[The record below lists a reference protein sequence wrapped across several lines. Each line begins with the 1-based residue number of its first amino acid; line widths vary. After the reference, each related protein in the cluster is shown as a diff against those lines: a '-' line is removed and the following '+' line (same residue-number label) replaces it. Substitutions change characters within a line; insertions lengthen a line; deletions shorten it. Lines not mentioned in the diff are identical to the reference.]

1 MEEIFITKIKIN
13 KVRHLE
19 NIEIPIDE
27 KERKH
32 LILTGKNGS
41 GKTSV
46 LLYLKEYLRLF
57 QGVDIFKNYTFKN
70 YEQQRRNISEWQKK
84 ILSKEEILRILK
96 TNQPRMQFLKAK
108 INEYQV
114 SIEKA
119 QKEIDLYESIIPD
132 IKNIFSLEELYNQGN
147 FILCFFDA
155 KRISTFQEPNGIHKL
170 TLKNTYQLDE
180 KTGNLFLQYIVNLKA
195 DRSFARDDEKQDI
208 IKSIDEW
215 FFKFEGLLK
224 EIFSD
229 PNLTLEF
236 DSKNYTFHIIASNR
250 EKIGFNTLSDGY
262 SAIINIVIELILRME
277 EKAAKIYDMQGIVLI
292 DEIETHLHIE
302 LQKKVLPFLTTL
314 FPKVQFIVSSHSPF
328 VLNSIENAVVYDLE
342 NKIRVS
348 DLSVYSIDGIVE
360 NYFDIDKYSQSV
372 KEKIKE
378 YENLVSKDNPS
389 EQEKERL
396 FELRILFKKIP
407 EDFAPELVSLFQQI
421 EIRRLGK

>member
-1 MEEIFITKIKIN
+1 MEEIFITKIQIN

-46 LLYLKEYLRLF
+46 LNYLKQYLTLF
-57 QGVDIFKNYTFKN
+57 QGAGTSLSNLQQQKQNITTWEMAIISYENQLKLPILTEPQIQELKVNIKNCKDAIKY
-70 YEQQRRNISEWQKK
+70 
-84 ILSKEEILRILK
+84 
-96 TNQPRMQFLKAK
+96 
-108 INEYQV
+108 V
-114 SIEKA
+114 
-119 QKEIDLYESIIPD
+119 QKEIILYESILPTIN
-132 IKNIFSLEELYNQGN
+132 NILSLEELFQSGN

-155 KRISTFQEPNGIHKL
+155 KRNSKFQEPNGIHKL
-170 TLKNTYQLDE
+170 TLKNTFQLDE

-195 DRSFARDDEKQDI
+195 DRSFARDDEKQDV

-224 EIFSD
+224 EIFND
-229 PNLTLEF
+229 PNLSLEF
-236 DSKNYTFHIIASNR
+236 DSKNYTFHIITSNR

-262 SAIINIVIELILRME
+262 SAILNIVIELILRME
-277 EKAAKIYDMQGIVLI
+277 EKSSKIYDMQGIVLI

-342 NKIRVS
+342 HKIRVT
-348 DLSVYSIDGIVE
+348 DLSAYSIDGIVE
-360 NYFDIDKYSQSV
+360 NYFDIDKYSKSI
-372 KEKIKE
+372 KEKIIE
-378 YENLVSKDNPS
+378 YESLVSKK
-389 EQEKERL
+389 EQTDKEKERL
-396 FELRILFKKIP
+396 LELRILFKKIP
-407 EDFAPELVSLFQQI
+407 EDFAPELVSSFQQI
-421 EIRRLGK
+421 EIRRLGQ

>member
-1 MEEIFITKIKIN
+1 MEEIFITKIQIN

-46 LLYLKEYLRLF
+46 LNYLKQYLTLF
-57 QGVDIFKNYTFKN
+57 QGAGITYNGLLQLKKDITN
-70 YEQQRRNISEWQKK
+70 WQNV
-84 ILSKEEILRILK
+84 ILS
-96 TNQPRMQFLKAK
+96 
-108 INEYQV
+108 NEYQMKNPNLTEQQIQNYNN
-114 SIEKA
+114 SILNSLNAIKKNQASIDSFEKTIP
-119 QKEIDLYESIIPD
+119 EIKSAL
-132 IKNIFSLEELYNQGN
+132 FLEELYKQGN

-155 KRISTFQEPNGIHKL
+155 KRNSKFQEPNGIHKL

-180 KTGNLFLQYIVNLKA
+180 KAGNLFLQYIVNLKA
-195 DRSFARDDEKQDI
+195 DRSFARDDEKQDV

-224 EIFSD
+224 EIFND
-229 PNLTLEF
+229 PNLSLEF
-236 DSKNYTFHIIASNR
+236 DSKNYTFHIITSNR

-262 SAIINIVIELILRME
+262 SAILNIVIELILRME
-277 EKAAKIYDMQGIVLI
+277 EKSSKIYDMQGIVLI

-342 NKIRVS
+342 NKIRVT
-348 DLSVYSIDGIVE
+348 DLSAYSIDGIVE
-360 NYFDIDKYSQSV
+360 NYFDIDKYSKSI
-372 KEKIKE
+372 KEKIQE
-378 YENLVSKDNPS
+378 YENLVSKK
-389 EQEKERL
+389 EQTDKEKERL
-396 FELRILFKKIP
+396 LELRILFKKIP
-407 EDFAPELVSLFQQI
+407 EDFAPELVAFFQQI
-421 EIRRLGK
+421 EIGRLGQ

>member
-1 MEEIFITKIKIN
+1 MEEIFITKIQIN

-46 LLYLKEYLRLF
+46 LNYLKQYLALF
-57 QGVDIFKNYTFKN
+57 QSTGISFHNL
-70 YEQQRRNISEWQKK
+70 QQHGQNISAWQSS
-84 ILSKEEILRILK
+84 LLHLETQLK
-96 TNQPRMQFLKAK
+96 QASITPKQLHELTVNIKNHNDAIKNSQNI
-108 INEYQV
+108 INSFET
-114 SIEKA
+114 
-119 QKEIDLYESIIPD
+119 IIPD
-132 IKNIFSLEELYNQGN
+132 ITNIFSFEELYKQGN
-147 FILCFFDA
+147 FILCFFDS
-155 KRISTFQEPNGIHKL
+155 KRVSKFQEPNGIHKL
-170 TLKNTYQLDE
+170 SLKNTYQLDE

-195 DRSFARDDEKQDI
+195 DRSFARDDEKQDV

-224 EIFSD
+224 EIFND
-229 PNLTLEF
+229 PNLSLEF
-236 DSKNYTFHIIASNR
+236 DSKNYTFHIITSNR

-262 SAIINIVIELILRME
+262 SAILNIVIELILRME
-277 EKAAKIYDMQGIVLI
+277 EKSSKIYDMQGIVLI

-342 NKIRVS
+342 NKIRVT
-348 DLSVYSIDGIVE
+348 DLSAYSIDGIVE
-360 NYFDIDKYSQSV
+360 NYFDIDKYSKSI
-372 KEKIKE
+372 KEKIIE
-378 YENLVSKDNPS
+378 YESLVSKK
-389 EQEKERL
+389 EQTDKEKERL
-396 FELRILFKKIP
+396 LELRILFKKIP
-407 EDFAPELVSLFQQI
+407 EDFAPELVAFFQQI
-421 EIRRLGK
+421 EIGRLGQ

>member
-1 MEEIFITKIKIN
+1 MEDIFITKIKIN
-13 KVRHLE
+13 QVRHLE

-46 LLYLKEYLRLF
+46 LNYLKQYLTLF
-57 QGVDIFKNYTFKN
+57 QGTGTTFNNLQQHKQNILLWQQNMVHLENQLNQPNITQQQIQRLKVDIKNHKDAIK
-70 YEQQRRNISEWQKK
+70 ISQD
-84 ILSKEEILRILK
+84 
-96 TNQPRMQFLKAK
+96 A
-108 INEYQV
+108 INSFET
-114 SIEKA
+114 
-119 QKEIDLYESIIPD
+119 IIPD
-132 IKNIFSLEELYNQGN
+132 VTNIFSLEELYKQGN

-155 KRISTFQEPNGIHKL
+155 KRNSKFQEPNGIHKL
-170 TLKNTYQLDE
+170 SLKNSYQLDE
-180 KTGNLFLQYIVNLKA
+180 KAGNLFLQYIVNLKA
-195 DRSFARDDEKQDI
+195 DRSFARDDKKEDTVR
-208 IKSIDEW
+208 SIDEW
-215 FFKFEGLLK
+215 FLKFEGLLK
-224 EIFSD
+224 EVFSD
-229 PNLTLEF
+229 PSLTLEF
-236 DSKNYTFHIIASNR
+236 DSKNYTFHIITSNR

-262 SAIINIVIELILRME
+262 SAILNIVTEIILRME
-277 EKAAKIYDMQGIVLI
+277 EKSSKIYDMQGIVLI

-348 DLSVYSIDGIVE
+348 DLSAYSIDGIVE
-360 NYFDIDKYSQSV
+360 NYFDIDKYSKSI

-378 YENLVSKDNPS
+378 YEELVSKKDQTEN
-389 EQEKERL
+389 EKERL
-396 FELRILFKKIP
+396 LELRILFKKIP

-421 EIRRLGK
+421 ELRRLGK